1 MVGKAV
7 RAETAV
13 LRDVES
19 WDVVSELGWPFRI
32 SVALPASY
40 AASSRRYPVLYI
52 LDADVFFA
60 TAVEQSR
67 LQGTLGEIGE
77 VILVG
82 VGYPPGTDLP
92 TIGGRRSFEMSA
104 TDEWSAERAVDR
116 HMADVFEAMGLELRL
131 GGAPQFLDFFVRTLQ
146 PLIHAHYRTDAG
158 DQAIFGDST
167 GGNFV
172 GFTLFTRPE
181 TFAKYLLAS
190 PGLTYN
196 NFAVMR
202 MEEDY
207 ARNHRDLDAFVYIA
221 ASSGELFAMAN
232 GNIVSTAA
240 RLAENLSERGYPS
253 LRLKAEIIPDKTH
266 YSAAVD
272 IFNRALALCWPG
284 RPYSAK
290 REHSAQAAAL
300 LAGKT

>member
-1 MVGKAV
+1 M
-7 RAETAV
+7 
-13 LRDVES
+13 
-19 WDVVSELGWPFRI
+19 
-32 SVALPASY
+32 
-40 AASSRRYPVLYI
+40 LYI

-67 LQGTLGEIGE
+67 IQGTVGEIGE
-77 VILVG
+77 IILVG

-116 HMADVFEAMGLELRL
+116 HMADVFKAMGLELRL
-131 GGAPQFLDFFVRTLQ
+131 GGAPHFLNFFVHTLQ
-146 PLIHAHYRTDAG
+146 PLIDEHYRTDVG

-172 GFTLFTRPE
+172 GFTLFTRPD
-181 TFAKYLLAS
+181 TFSRYLLAS

-202 MEEDY
+202 MEESY
-207 ARNHRDLDAFVYIA
+207 AKSHRDLDAFVYIA

-284 RPYSAK
+284 RPYSSK
-290 REHSAQAAAL
+290 GEHQR
-300 LAGKT
+300 AGSRTARGRT